1 MIYLANIFQPIVDVF
16 NNVIVFFHDH
26 IGLSWGVAIIG
37 LTICVRALMLPLAF
51 KQYSSMR
58 GMAEAAPH
66 LKEMQKKYKDDKQR
80 LQQEQMKFYKEN
92 KINPFASCMPLL
104 LQLPIFL
111 ALFYAL
117 RTDLRD
123 DMCPTPSYVHVDKPL
138 ACSDLATNPKYLDH
152 LHSIG
157 QSVPNF
163 HEGFLFVPDITAPAT
178 GWVLAVLISLYIGS
192 QLISSFLM
200 ANAAQDKNQRLI
212 FMALP
217 FVMVLFVFRFPAG
230 LIVYWITT
238 NLWTILQQQG
248 IKRVLGPPKL
258 PEKDPNE
265 PEVGMFEQLK
275 SAVTGE
281 DPVPKAAAVAA
292 ADAGRTKAPPPPP
305 RRKRK
310 RSGKRR

>member
-1 MIYLANIFQPIVDVF
+1 MIPFANVIQNLFSPIINFF
-16 NNVIVFFHDH
+16 NSVIVFFHDH
-26 IGLSWGVAIIG
+26 IGISWGFAIIL
-37 LTICVRALMLPLAF
+37 LTICVRLLMLPLAI

-58 GMAEAAPH
+58 GMQEAAPH
-66 LKEMQKKYKDDKQR
+66 LKELQRKHKDDKQR

-92 KINPFASCMPLL
+92 KINPFASCMPLA
-104 LQLPIFL
+104 LQLPVFL

-117 RTDLRD
+117 RTDLRQD
-123 DMCPTPSYVHVDKPL
+123 ICPPNLKELPCSQVASQLDKPV
-138 ACSDLATNPKYLDH
+138 DF
-152 LHSIG
+152 
-157 QSVPNF
+157 F
-163 HEGFLFVPDITAPAT
+163 HEGFLFIPDITDKAS

-192 QLISSFLM
+192 QLVSSFLM
-200 ANAAQDKNQRLI
+200 MNAATDKNQRLL

-238 NLWTILQQQG
+238 NVWTILQQQG
-248 IKRVLGPPKL
+248 IRRVMGAPQL
-258 PEKDPNE
+258 PEKDPDA

-275 SAVTGE
+275 AQITNE
-281 DPVPKAAAVAA
+281 DPKPKATAVAA

>member
-1 MIYLANIFQPIVDVF
+1 MIPFANFIENILDPIITLA
-16 NNVIVFFHDH
+16 NNVIVWFEGN
-26 IGLSWGVAIIG
+26 IGFLGWGGSIIA
-37 LTICVRALMLPLAF
+37 LTVVVRFLMLPLAV

-58 GMAEAAPH
+58 GLQEAAPH
-66 LKEMQKKYKDDKQR
+66 LKEIQKKYKGDKQR

-104 LQLPIFL
+104 LQLPVFL

-117 RTDLRD
+117 QTDLRQD
-123 DMCPTPSYVHVDKPL
+123 ICPPNLKEIPCSQVAAAADLPSN
-138 ACSDLATNPKYLDH
+138 AFGEA
-152 LHSIG
+152 
-157 QSVPNF
+157 
-163 HEGFLFVPDITAPAT
+163 FLFVPDITDKAT
-178 GWVLAVLISLYIGS
+178 GWVLAVLIALYIGS
-192 QLISSFLM
+192 QLLSSFLM
-200 ANAAQDKNQRLI
+200 MTAATDKNQRLL

-230 LIVYWITT
+230 LIIYWITT

-248 IKRVLGPPKL
+248 IRRVMGAPVL

-275 SAVTGE
+275 AQITGE
-281 DPVPKAAAVAA
+281 DPEPKPATAGAA